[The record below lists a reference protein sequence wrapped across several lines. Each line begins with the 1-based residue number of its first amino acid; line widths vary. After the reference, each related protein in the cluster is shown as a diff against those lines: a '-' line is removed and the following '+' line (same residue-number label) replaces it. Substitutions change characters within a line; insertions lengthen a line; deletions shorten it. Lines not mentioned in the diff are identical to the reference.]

1 MTNYLETGITI
12 MKDDGTE
19 EVYMIPYNMN
29 NILISEKDI
38 IDMLGRY
45 GVMLNNINHLHYFH

>member
-12 MKDDGTE
+12 TKEDGTD

-38 IDMLGRY
+38 IDMLGR
-45 GVMLNNINHLHYFH
+45 